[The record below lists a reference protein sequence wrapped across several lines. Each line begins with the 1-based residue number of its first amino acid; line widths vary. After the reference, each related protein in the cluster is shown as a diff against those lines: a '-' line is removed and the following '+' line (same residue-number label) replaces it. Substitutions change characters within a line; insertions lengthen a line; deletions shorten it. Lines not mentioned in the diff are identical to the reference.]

1 MTGLFA
7 SGCQSI
13 GASAFVFPMN
23 VQGWFPLG
31 LTGLNP
37 LLSKK
42 LSKVFFSTTIWKHQF
57 FGVQPSLW
65 QKWSLWP
72 VTSSVQS
79 LSQVQ
84 LFVTHRLKHTRLPC
98 PSPTTRACSN
108 SCPLSQWCHPTIS
121 SSVVPFSSCLQSF
134 LASGSFPMSQFFTS
148 GGQSIGV
155 SVSASVLPMNIQ
167 DLFPLGFTGWI
178 SLQSKDSQASSSAP
192 QFESISSSWFSL
204 LYGKSEVYDLWS
216 VQLSCSV
223 VSDSLWSLN
232 CSKPG
237 FPVH

>member
-1 MTGLFA
+1 MSGLFA

-72 VTSSVQS
+72 VKS
-79 LSQVQ
+79 LSQVR
-84 LFVTHRLKHTRLPC
+84 LFVTHGLKHARLPC
-98 PSPTTRACSN
+98 PSPTPGTCSN
-108 SCPLSQWCHPTIS
+108 SCLSSWWCQSNNFILCHPLL
-121 SSVVPFSSCLQSF
+121 FQ
-134 LASGSFPMSQFFTS
+134 G
-148 GGQSIGV
+148 
-155 SVSASVLPMNIQ
+155 
-167 DLFPLGFTGWI
+167 LFPLGLTDLI
-178 SLQSKDSQASSSAP
+178 SLLSRGLSRVFSRTSLKASVLLCSD
-192 QFESISSSWFSL
+192 SSWSNSHIHTWL
-204 LYGKSEVYDLWS
+204 LD
-216 VQLSCSV
+216 
-223 VSDSLWSLN
+223 
-232 CSKPG
+232 KP
-237 FPVH
+237 